1 MKKRMKKKSMSV
13 VLVLLL
19 ISVTVGFSNAKAEKE
34 KPSAPGEGT
43 TLAPGEGT
51 TVAITEEE
59 EGVTALADVAFVT
72 QYIWRGYELS
82 KDSLVIQPSATVGYK
97 GFSLNLWGNLDT
109 DVYAGPYE
117 GKSKWNETDFTVAYE
132 HSFGPVGLGLG
143 YIYYAVARLEDTQ
156 EFYLGVDGDVI
167 LAPTLTV
174 YRDVG
179 ELHGWYIDFGI
190 SHSFELPFD
199 MTLDLEGSVAYYI
212 SDNDDIVE
220 YNDDLTP
227 TDKRFSNFQNGLVS
241 VGMTIPFYRDFS
253 VVPMIAYSIPLSSDA
268 NNLFKAI
275 SLGGNSAHLFGGVTL
290 SVAF

>member
-1 MKKRMKKKSMSV
+1 MKKKMMSM
-13 VLVLLL
+13 VLALLL
-19 ISVTVGFSNAKAEKE
+19 INITLCFSNAKAEKK
-34 KPSAPGEGT
+34 KPLASGVGT
-43 TLAPGEGT
+43 TLPPGDGT
-51 TVAITEEE
+51 TVATTEEE
-59 EGVTALADVAFVT
+59 EGITVSADVALMS

-143 YIYYAVARLEDTQ
+143 YIYYAVASFEDTQ
-156 EFYLGVDGDVI
+156 EFYLSVGGDVI

-179 ELHGWYIDFGI
+179 ELNGWYIDFGI

-199 MTLDLEGSVAYYI
+199 MTLDLAGSFAYYI

-227 TDKRFSNFQNGLVS
+227 TDKRFNNFQNGLVS
-241 VGMTIPFYRDFS
+241 IGMTIPFYRYFS
-253 VVPMIAYSIPLSSDA
+253 VVPMIAYSTPLSSDA